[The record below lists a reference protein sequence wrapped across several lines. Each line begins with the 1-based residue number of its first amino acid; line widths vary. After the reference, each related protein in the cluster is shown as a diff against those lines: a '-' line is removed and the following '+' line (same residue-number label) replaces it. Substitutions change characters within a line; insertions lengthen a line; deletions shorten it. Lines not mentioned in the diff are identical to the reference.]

1 MRVAMYTLGCK
12 MNQYETQAME
22 QLLRQ
27 RGHEIVPFTQEADA
41 YVVNSCS
48 VTAVSDQKSRQV
60 LHRIRREHPEAVA
73 ALCGCYPQT
82 HAEDMRKLDVDLI
95 AGTGSRAEFPQL
107 LEQAVEEKRRMEAI
121 DRAFERRTFEV
132 LPAGGLGQLHHPLRP
147 GTGPLFAAGDS
158 GGAGGEPHERWLP
171 GDRADRD

>member
-82 HAEDMRKLDVDLI
+82 HAEDVRKST
-95 AGTGSRAEFPQL
+95 A
-107 LEQAVEEKRRMEAI
+107 
-121 DRAFERRTFEV
+121 RAF
-132 LPAGGLGQLHHPLRP
+132 
-147 GTGPLFAAGDS
+147 
-158 GGAGGEPHERWLP
+158 
-171 GDRADRD
+171 RAVQDLSR